1 MNMNMSRSFPLVVTI
16 IFALALSACGEFE
29 EDNQS
34 EQNIT
39 DSDAGVGDGNSE
51 DAGFEADSNL
61 SDTSDPDGSES
72 DADPID
78 PNVVDLVISS
88 QELSLTTVIT
98 ADLAV
103 VTDDMILMIRQGDC
117 SATGEILGQIALEE
131 GVYTDLEVALDQ
143 PLFRGETHPL
153 CGELYSDENF
163 DPERAESFDATVP
176 EGTPDVQIQIA
187 SAGSRS
193 YTLLEVIPEHFED
206 VVDIDPASTQDDLRF
221 TFREGWRYEIF
232 NTVTNAHPF
241 QFLNEQSQ
249 PELAQNMTAPLED
262 DPTIGWEHDA
272 SFMVFTISDTFQ
284 STINSYRCAPHIAMF
299 GAVTYSQD

>member
-1 MNMNMSRSFPLVVTI
+1 MKLSRSLGLLIALCLPLA
-16 IFALALSACGEFE
+16 FGACGELD

-34 EQNIT
+34 EQNVGG
-39 DSDAGVGDGNSE
+39 SDVGLGDGDSE
-51 DAGFEADSNL
+51 DAGFDAD
-61 SDTSDPDGSES
+61 TDP

-78 PNVVDLVISS
+78 PDSVDLVISS

-103 VTDDMILMIRQGDC
+103 VTDDAILVIHQGDC
-117 SATGEILGQIALEE
+117 STPGDILGQTVLEE
-131 GVYTDLEVALDQ
+131 GVHTDLEVALTQ
-143 PLFRGETHPL
+143 PLIRGQSHSL
-153 CGELYSDENF
+153 CGALYGDENL
-163 DPERAESFDATVP
+163 DDFDAELAQSFEATVG
-176 EGTPDVQIQIA
+176 EATPDVQIQLA

-206 VVDIDPASTQDDLRF
+206 VVDIDPDSTQDDLRF
-221 TFREGWRYEIF
+221 IFREGWRYEIF

-262 DPTIGWEHDA
+262 DPTIDWEHDA
-272 SFMVFTISDTFQ
+272 SFMAFTVSDTFQ
-284 STINSYRCAPHIAMF
+284 STITSYRCAPHIAMF
-299 GAVTYSQD
+299 GAVIYSQD

>member
-1 MNMNMSRSFPLVVTI
+1 MKLSRSVSLLIALCLPLA
-16 IFALALSACGEFE
+16 FSACGELE
-29 EDNQS
+29 EDNQP
-34 EQNIT
+34 EQNVGG
-39 DSDAGVGDGNSE
+39 SDVGLGDGDSE
-51 DAGFEADSNL
+51 DAGFDADSDL
-61 SDTSDPDGSES
+61 SDAHAEP

-78 PNVVDLVISS
+78 PEIVDLFISS
-88 QELSLTTVIT
+88 QELSLTTVIA

-103 VTDDMILMIRQGDC
+103 VTDDAILVIHQGDC
-117 SATGEILGQIALEE
+117 SAPGDILGHTALEE
-131 GVYTDLEVALDQ
+131 GVYTDLEVALTE
-143 PLFRGETHPL
+143 PLIRGESHSL
-153 CGELYSDENF
+153 CGALYGDDNF
-163 DPERAESFDATVP
+163 DDFDAELAESFEATVG
-176 EGTPDVQIQIA
+176 EGTPDVQIQLA

-206 VVDIDPASTQDDLRF
+206 VVDIDPASTQDDIRF

-262 DPTIGWEHDA
+262 DPTVDWEHDA
-272 SFMVFTISDTFQ
+272 SFMVFTISDSFQ